1 MNATRK
7 VRLATGTSEA
17 EESIAGK
24 TPDTL
29 LNRELS
35 LLAFNRR
42 VLAQAEDTGIP
53 LLERLKYLC
62 IVSSNLDEFF
72 EVRIAS
78 LIARNRQDHGIA
90 HPVSLPNLAE
100 VTEACQALVRQQYAV
115 LNEQI
120 LPTLAAEGIH
130 LLRHVDR
137 DELQRAW
144 VKDFFEKEVRP
155 LLTPIVLDPAHPFPQ
170 VVNKSLNFI
179 VELDGKDAFGRGTSI
194 AIIKAPRVL
203 HRVIKL
209 PSAYDKGESA
219 YCLLS
224 SVIHAHIADMF
235 PGREVMGF
243 SQFRVTRDSDLWV
256 DEEEVKNLRQALKG
270 ELQTRHFGF
279 AVRLEVAQNCPDHLA
294 DFLLNQFVISPEFL
308 YRVDGP
314 VNMVRLNELIDYASR
329 PALRFSPFSA
339 ALSVPLMDNQDLF
352 ATIAEQDILLH
363 HPFQSFQPVIEFIRT
378 AAEDPNVVAIKQTIY
393 RTGMNSELMEALI
406 TAARNGKEVTV
417 IVELMARFDEEA
429 NINWADKLE
438 KVGAQVVYGVVGLK
452 THAKMAMVIRR
463 EEGKLRLYAHLGT
476 GNYHPTTTKF
486 YTDFGLLTAN
496 QSMARDVNE
505 VFINLTSLTRPK
517 RLSHLWVAPF
527 DLSKELIKAIQRE
540 TQIAAEGRG
549 ARIIAKMNALQDA
562 SIIQALY
569 EASRAGVKIDL
580 IVRGACVLR
589 PGVEG
594 LSENIRVRSIVGRFL
609 EHSRVFCFHND
620 GEDDLYLASADW
632 MNRNLFRRIE
642 VAFPVLDKA
651 LKKRVMQEGLLPY
664 LKDNLNSWELDRA
677 GDYQR
682 RRPRSDQPGFSAQEF
697 LMQTLGR

>member
-1 MNATRK
+1 
-7 VRLATGTSEA
+7 
-17 EESIAGK
+17 
-24 TPDTL
+24 
-29 LNRELS
+29 
-35 LLAFNRR
+35 
-42 VLAQAEDTGIP
+42 
-53 LLERLKYLC
+53 
-62 IVSSNLDEFF
+62 
-72 EVRIAS
+72 
-78 LIARNRQDHGIA
+78 
-90 HPVSLPNLAE
+90 
-100 VTEACQALVRQQYAV
+100 
-115 LNEQI
+115 
-120 LPTLAAEGIH
+120 
-130 LLRHVDR
+130 
-137 DELQRAW
+137 
-144 VKDFFEKEVRP
+144 
-155 LLTPIVLDPAHPFPQ
+155 
-170 VVNKSLNFI
+170 
-179 VELDGKDAFGRGTSI
+179 
-194 AIIKAPRVL
+194 
-203 HRVIKL
+203 
-209 PSAYDKGESA
+209 
-219 YCLLS
+219 
-224 SVIHAHIADMF
+224 
-235 PGREVMGF
+235 MGF

-294 DFLLNQFVISPEFL
+294 DFLLDQFMISPEFL

-314 VNMVRLNELIDYASR
+314 VNMVRLNELIDYASS
-329 PALRFSPFSA
+329 PALSFSPFSA
-339 ALSVPLMDNQDLF
+339 ALSVPLIDNQDLF
-352 ATIAEQDILLH
+352 ALIAEQDILLH

-378 AAEDPNVVAIKQTIY
+378 AAEDPAVVAIKQTIY

-406 TAARNGKEVTV
+406 MAARNGKEVTV

-496 QSMARDVNE
+496 QAMARDVNE

-517 RLSHLWVAPF
+517 RLTHLWVAPF
-527 DLSKELIKAIQRE
+527 DLNKELIKAIHKE
-540 TQIAAEGRG
+540 AQIASEGRS

-569 EASRAGVKIDL
+569 EASAAGVKIDL

-589 PGVEG
+589 PGVAG
-594 LSENIRVRSIVGRFL
+594 LSEHIRVRSIVGRFL

-620 GEDDLYLASADW
+620 GADDLYLASADW

-642 VAFPVLDKA
+642 VAFPVLDKG

-664 LKDNLNSWELDRA
+664 LKDNLNSWELD
-677 GDYQR
+677 GGGVYQR
-682 RRPRSDQPGFSAQEF
+682 RRPRSDQAGFSAQEF